1 MLTLES
7 VQQQHNV
14 LYSSIMV
21 RNFPHV
27 HIKAS
32 LKLRKNIDGVVDVVV
47 KVRAGVE
54 SIRASL
60 EKKVCQELEQ
70 LLR

>member
-1 MLTLES
+1 M
-7 VQQQHNV
+7 V
-14 LYSSIMV
+14 LYC
-21 RNFPHV
+21 NLPHV

-32 LKLRKNIDGVVDVVV
+32 LELRKNIDGVVDVVV

-60 EKKVCQELEQ
+60 EKKVSQELE
-70 LLR
+70 

>member
-1 MLTLES
+1 M
-7 VQQQHNV
+7 V
-14 LYSSIMV
+14 LYC
-21 RNFPHV
+21 NFPHV

-32 LKLRKNIDGVVDVVV
+32 LELRKNIDGVVDVVV